1 MEHFLNLIYLA
12 GGIAALYFGADYLV
26 KGGVDIAKRF
36 GISSLVIGLTLVAF
50 ATSAPELA
58 VSVNAAFDGSP
69 DIALGNVIGSNIAN
83 IGLILGVCACILPL
97 NVNQQ
102 LLKTDAPVMITA
114 AAAAA
119 GFCLFRGGVG
129 RIAGAVLFAAFLI
142 YTAWNVYNSK
152 KNPEKEEI
160 TPSKYPLYLA
170 IIIVAASLGVLVGGA
185 KIFLKGAVYFAKILN
200 LSDAVIGLTVV
211 AVGTS
216 LPELATSVVAS
227 IKGEKDIAIG
237 NVIGSNI
244 LNIFCILGLT
254 SIIKPIQNAS
264 INIVDFAAMLIL
276 SVLLT
281 IMMFTGRR
289 LNRIEGAVLL
299 FLYVGYTVYLCL

>member
-58 VSVNAAFDGSP
+58 VSVSAAFDGSP

-119 GFCLFRGGVG
+119 GFCLFRGGVS

-152 KNPEKEEI
+152 KNPEKEEK

-264 INIVDFAAMLIL
+264 INIVDFAAMPIL

>member
-58 VSVNAAFDGSP
+58 VSVSAAFDGSP

-119 GFCLFRGGVG
+119 GFCLFSGGVS

-152 KNPEKEEI
+152 KNPEKEEK